1 MQGPFNMEVSSTTLL
16 LTQGTTAKQW
26 GQNIFEKAFEFLIP
40 NDPIGESCNI
50 HDVHKCRSYFF
61 YYEKSRNSKR
71 YPFTNV
77 KFEIA

>member
-26 GQNIFEKAFEFLIP
+26 GQNIFEKAFEFLKP
-40 NDPIGESCNI
+40 NDPIY
-50 HDVHKCRSYFF
+50 KCRSYSF